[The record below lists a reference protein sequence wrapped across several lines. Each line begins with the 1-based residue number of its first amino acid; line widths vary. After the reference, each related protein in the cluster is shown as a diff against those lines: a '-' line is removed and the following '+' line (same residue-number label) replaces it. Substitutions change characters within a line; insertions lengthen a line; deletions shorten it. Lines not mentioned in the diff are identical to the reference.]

1 MSRANLLMSTRNY
14 QAIAL
19 DETSP
24 WGYKVEHVALAG
36 RYDDAIQ
43 SIEMML
49 SKMAQSPDSQI
60 RGELCLGYGVKICF
74 VNTIR

>member
-1 MSRANLLMSTRNY
+1 MSTRNY

-24 WGYKVEHVALAG
+24 WGYKVEHAAFHGAG

-43 SIEMML
+43 SIETML
-49 SKMAQSPDSQI
+49 SKMAQSPDPQI
-60 RGELCLGYGVKICF
+60 RGELCPGYGVEICF

>member
-1 MSRANLLMSTRNY
+1 MSTKNY

-24 WGYKVEHVALAG
+24 WGYKVEHAAFHGAG
-36 RYDDAIQ
+36 HYDDAIQ

-49 SKMAQSPDSQI
+49 SKMALL
-60 RGELCLGYGVKICF
+60 ELLVPTRCGGNSKGM
-74 VNTIR
+74 NQ